1 MTPEDILSHRPKV
14 LSQRQREDYFEKG
27 YILVE
32 RFVDADWL
40 EKLRGGV
47 ARLIERSRAESKSGA
62 VFDLEPG
69 HTAENPRLRRVSS
82 PNDEDP
88 AFWDFASRSPLGDL
102 LQDLLGPAVKFHQSK
117 LNFKW
122 AKGGTEVKWHQDAPF
137 FPHTNAAVL
146 TVGLYMNDCGMDQ
159 GPLGCIPGSHER
171 EVFDHYGPDGKWA
184 GFIGKADLPR
194 VAIDKAEYLCGPAGS
209 LTLHNYRT
217 VHGSEPNRSD
227 LGRPLLLN
235 VMSAADAF
243 PYTYN
248 PLKTRYYQQCIRGE
262 PARLAHHDP
271 RPLPVPPD
279 WSGGYTS
286 IFEYQQGAAAMGGGG
301 MM

>member
-1 MTPEDILSHRPKV
+1 MTPEDILSHRPRV
-14 LSQRQREDYFEKG
+14 LTQQQRERYFADG

-32 RFVDADWL
+32 RFVDPAWL
-40 EKLRGGV
+40 ERLRAGI
-47 ARLIERSRAESKSGA
+47 ARLIERSRAETKSGA

-69 HTAENPRLRRVSS
+69 HRAEAPRLRRVSS
-82 PNDEDP
+82 PNDED
-88 AFWDFASRSPLGDL
+88 AVFWDFAAKSPLGDL
-102 LQDLLGPAVKFHQSK
+102 LADLLGPSVKFHQSK

-146 TVGLYMNDCGMDQ
+146 TAGLYVEDCGRDQ
-159 GPLGCIPGSHER
+159 GPLGVIPGSHET
-171 EVFDHYGPDGKWA
+171 EVFDHYADDGAWA
-184 GFIGKADLPR
+184 GFIKDRDLSR
-194 VAIDKAEYLCGPAGS
+194 VAVDRAVYLDGPAGS
-209 LTLHNYRT
+209 ITLHNYRT
-217 VHGSEPNRSD
+217 VHGSEPNRAD

-243 PYTYN
+243 PYTFN
-248 PLKTRYYQQCIRGE
+248 PLKTRYYQQCVRGE

-271 RPLPVPPD
+271 RPLPIPPD

-286 IFEYQQGAAAMGGGG
+286 IFDYQQKKAATGA

>member
-1 MTPEDILSHRPKV
+1 MTPEDILSHPPRK
-14 LSQRQREDYFEKG
+14 LTQRQREDYFQQG
-27 YILVE
+27 YLLVE
-32 RFVDADWL
+32 RFVDEAWL
-40 EKLRGGV
+40 DRLKAGI
-47 ARLIERSRAESKSGA
+47 ARLVDRSRSVTRSDA

-69 HTAENPRLRRVSS
+69 HRPEAPRLRRVSS

-88 AFWDFASRSPLGDL
+88 VFWDFASKSPLGDL
-102 LQDLLGPAVKFHQSK
+102 LADVLGPDVKFHQSK

-122 AKGGTEVKWHQDAPF
+122 AQGGTEVKWHQDAPF
-137 FPHTNAAVL
+137 FPHTNPAVL
-146 TVGLYMNDCGMDQ
+146 TVGLYVHDCGMDQ
-159 GPLGCIPGSHER
+159 GPLGVIPGSHET
-171 EVFDHYGPDGKWA
+171 EVFDHYADDGSWA
-184 GFIGKADLPR
+184 GYIKERDLKR
-194 VAIDKAEYLCGPAGS
+194 VALDKARYLCGPAGS

-248 PLKTRYYQQCIRGE
+248 PLKTRYYQQVIRGE
-262 PARLAHHDP
+262 PARWAHHDP
-271 RPLPVPPD
+271 RPMRIPPD

-286 IFEYQQGAAAMGGGG
+286 IFDYQQSKQAAAGG